1 MQNAEMPE
9 NNEYLKYLNKLSNEK
24 SKKIF
29 HSNALDI
36 FLTFLLFNFQ
46 TFIHNFFF
54 IDFLYKF
61 FRIDFYLKCYL

>member
-46 TFIHNFFF
+46 TFIHNFF
-54 IDFLYKF
+54 L
-61 FRIDFYLKCYL
+61 